1 MICDHFFRDQ
11 IKGLRAQHQKE
22 VANLKSLLDHT
33 DSNMVP
39 KEPKRVDENKDDL
52 LIKPIGHVSTWHHTK
67 NGTPR
72 QGCIAK
78 KAPGI
83 IDLSEASVNHK
94 GMENPQYAL
103 EGLEQFSHVW
113 ILFHFDQ
120 NNADGKSFIKTKVAP
135 PRLKGQ
141 KIGLFSTRTP
151 HRPNPI
157 GLTLAKLDK
166 IEGSKV
172 YVEGLDLLDQTPI
185 LDIKPFIPQY
195 DIPSKDFNPEEIKVP
210 DWINDQEMNQI
221 DVHFTPRALKQLP
234 SMPLVNLKAH
244 SDLKEAI
251 IDVLKEDPRSNYR
264 RDKCSDRLYYFTVD
278 SVKVTCWFDDIDNN
292 DIITEVLKLEEIK
305 RS

>member
-1 MICDHFFRDQ
+1 MAPDPN
-11 IKGLRAQHQKE
+11 KGCVWGR
-22 VANLKSLLDHT
+22 
-33 DSNMVP
+33 
-39 KEPKRVDENKDDL
+39 
-52 LIKPIGHVSTWHHTK
+52 
-67 NGTPR
+67 
-72 QGCIAK
+72 
-78 KAPGI
+78 
-83 IDLSEASVNHK
+83 
-94 GMENPQYAL
+94 
-103 EGLEQFSHVW
+103 SH
-113 ILFHFDQ
+113 
-120 NNADGKSFIKTKVAP
+120 
-135 PRLKGQ
+135 Q

-172 YVEGLDLLDQTPI
+172 HVEGLDLLDQTPI
-185 LDIKPFIPQY
+185 IDIKPFIPQY
-195 DIPSKDFNPEEIKVP
+195 DIPSEDFKSEETKVP
-210 DWINDQEMNQI
+210 EWIDDQEMNQI

-234 SMPLVNLKAH
+234 NMPLVNLKTH